1 MKQKIK
7 FKVLKQSAEVGG
19 KYYGRIDNADPI
31 NAELTMQQII
41 DFKKLHNYS
50 ASQLAALMEEILQ
63 GAAELVAR
71 DGYPRNLSTLLKF
84 EARIKGTFANS
95 EATVTNQKVYVNPR
109 LLKDI
114 KVDIDKSNFEF
125 NNENDSTAPR
135 ITSAAEEVSVFG
147 WTPTGAFAVR
157 SGGLVPTM
165 RGPLTLAG
173 VRLAPNGWTADCK
186 LRVTVF
192 RDGDLLCRLDDAAGA
207 ADVAMVKT
215 TTPAVASL
223 NTLTFN
229 VDALNQGESENAWI
243 PDGELVSPYAYTPLA
258 GDELLFEFDRML
270 TDGSGTIVST
280 EHRVTLASD

>member
-41 DFKKLHNYS
+41 DYKKLHNYS
-50 ASQLAALMEEILQ
+50 ASQLASLTEEVLQ

-71 DGYPRNLSTLLKF
+71 DGFPRNLSSLLKF
-84 EARIKGTFANS
+84 EARIRGTFANS
-95 EATVTNQKVYVNPR
+95 EASVTDQKVYVNPR

-186 LRVTVF
+186 LRVSVF
-192 RDGDLLCRLDDAAGA
+192 REGNLLCRLDDAADA
-207 ADVAMVKT
+207 TRAAMVRS

-229 VDALNQGESENAWI
+229 VDALDQGESENSWI
-243 PDGELVSPYAYTPLA
+243 PDGDLATPYAYAPAA

-270 TDGSGTIVST
+270 TDGSGMIVT
-280 EHRVTLASD
+280 AEHRVTLARD